1 MKKDVKTGIIVLAV
15 LILVVIGCSFGSVF
29 LPESNH
35 KTVKI
40 SNKSSEVTNFD
51 PKIAKDYKK
60 DYVAAVYL
68 EGTIEKENQ
77 NYNQKWI
84 LDTISTLKK
93 DDKNEGII
101 LFINSPGGAVYQADE
116 VYLALQD
123 YKTAGKKVYVYMG
136 PMAASGGYYIACAGN
151 KIYAN
156 RNTLTGSIGVIAGQ
170 SIDMSE
176 FLSKMG
182 IKATT
187 IHAGKNKTMGSI
199 SEPLTAEQRAIMQSI
214 ADECYDQFCGI
225 VSTQR
230 GLPIEKVHTLA
241 DGRIYTAN
249 QALSHGLIDSVD
261 SWENMVKDFTENELE
276 KPGIKVITMKKEKK
290 QKFVDYMMETISN
303 IGQTQAASKMGIPAS
318 VLKDMEAFNSYPA
331 YLYK

>member
-1 MKKDVKTGIIVLAV
+1 MKKDVKTGIIVLII
-15 LILVVIGCSFGSVF
+15 LIIVVIGVSVGSIF
-29 LPESNH
+29 STHQNQDSI
-35 KTVKI
+35 KI
-40 SNKSSEVTNFD
+40 KSKSDVTNYD
-51 PKIAKDYKK
+51 PKIAKEYKK
-60 DYVAAVYL
+60 DYVAAVHI
-68 EGTIEKENQ
+68 EGTIESANQ
-77 NYNQKWI
+77 TYNQKWL
-84 LDTISTLKK
+84 LDTISTLK
-93 DDKNEGII
+93 DDDRNEGMIVY
-101 LFINSPGGAVYQADE
+101 INSPGGAVYQADE
-116 VYLALQD
+116 IYLALQD
-123 YKTAGKKVYVYMG
+123 YKTTGKKIYIYMG

-170 SIDMSE
+170 SVDMSE

-199 SEPLTAEQRAIMQSI
+199 SEPLTEEQKAIMQSI

-225 VSTQR
+225 VATQR
-230 GLPIEKVHTLA
+230 DLPIEKVHSLA

-261 SWENMVKDFTENELE
+261 SWENMLKDFTESELE
-276 KPGIKVITMKKEKK
+276 KPGIKVITLKKEKK
-290 QKFVDYMMETISN
+290 QKFVDYMMDTISN
-303 IGQTQAASKMGIPAS
+303 FEQTQAAAKLGIPAS
-318 VLKDMEAFNSYPA
+318 LLKDMESFNSYPA